1 MIQLIDHLIKIL
13 AFVLNNVLHIW
24 PLLLISIPLAVVI
37 KTMNISTKINQL
49 FKKNIW
55 ISILIATTIGA
66 FSPFC
71 SCSVIL
77 VISSMLIAGV
87 PLGPMMAFWL
97 AYPSM
102 DPEIFFLS
110 VTSLGWKLAISRM
123 VVTFLMS
130 FTGGLICHQ
139 LFKNLDPSKYI
150 KLDQKHHPKS
160 YTLPRASYHGSSNLA
175 YSFQVVSQEEN
186 PHGQKNITLKKIK
199 PLINNVIETSWFI
212 LKFLMIAYVLEA
224 LIIFYLPSSWI
235 VSLFGEGPIKSVFTA
250 SFIGLPLYTTNISAL
265 GLIGGLLDKGLSPGA
280 GLGFLIAGATT
291 TLPAMTAV
299 YKLVHKKIFVFY
311 ILVTL
316 SFAIV
321 SGLIYNLLLY

>member
-1 MIQLIDHLIKIL
+1 MTQIIDHLIKIL
-13 AFVLNNVLHIW
+13 AFVLDNVLHIW

-37 KTMNISTKINQL
+37 KTFNVSPKINQL

-55 ISILIATTIGA
+55 ISILIATMIGA

-97 AYPSM
+97 ASPSM

-110 VTSLGWKLAISRM
+110 VTSLGWKLAVARM
-123 VVTFLMS
+123 ITTFLMS
-130 FTGGLICHQ
+130 FTGGVICHII
-139 LFKNLDPSKYI
+139 FRNMDPNKYI
-150 KLDQKHHPKS
+150 KIHKKEHPKVYEVPS
-160 YTLPRASYHGSSNLA
+160 IPYSGPSNLA
-175 YSFQVVSQEEN
+175 YKFPVLGQEEC
-186 PHGQKNITLKKIK
+186 PQDQKNIPFKKIK
-199 PLINNVIETSWFI
+199 PLINNIIESTWFI

-235 VSLFGEGPIKSVFTA
+235 VSFFGKGPVNSVLTA

-265 GLIGGLLDKGLSPGA
+265 GLIGGLLDKGLSPGG

-299 YKLVHKKIFVFY
+299 YKLVHRKIFLVY

-321 SGLIYNLLLY
+321 SGLIYNLLFY

>member
-1 MIQLIDHLIKIL
+1 MTQIIYHVFRIL
-13 AFVLNNVLHIW
+13 AFVLENVLHLW
-24 PLLLISIPLAVVI
+24 PLLLISIPLAVAI
-37 KTMNISTKINQL
+37 KTFNVSPKINQL

-55 ISILIATTIGA
+55 ISILIATAVGA

-97 AYPSM
+97 ASPSM

-110 VTSLGWKLAISRM
+110 VTSLGWKLAIARM
-123 VVTFLMS
+123 VATFFMS
-130 FTGGLICHQ
+130 YTGGVICH
-139 LFKNLDPSKYI
+139 LIFRNMDPSKYL
-150 KLDQKHHPKS
+150 KNHKKDHPKGHDVPTIP
-160 YTLPRASYHGSSNLA
+160 YRGPSNLA
-175 YSFQVVSQEEN
+175 YKFQVISQEES
-186 PHGQKNITLKKIK
+186 PHGQKSMLSKKIR
-199 PLINNVIETSWFI
+199 PLISNILESTWFI

-235 VSLFGEGPIKSVFTA
+235 VSFFGKGPVDSVLTA

-265 GLIGGLLDKGLSPGA
+265 GLIGGLLDKGLSPG
-280 GLGFLIAGATT
+280 GSLGFLIAGATT
-291 TLPAMTAV
+291 TLPAMTAI
-299 YKLVHKKIFVFY
+299 YKLVHSKIFLVY

-321 SGLIYNLLLY
+321 SGLIYNLIFY